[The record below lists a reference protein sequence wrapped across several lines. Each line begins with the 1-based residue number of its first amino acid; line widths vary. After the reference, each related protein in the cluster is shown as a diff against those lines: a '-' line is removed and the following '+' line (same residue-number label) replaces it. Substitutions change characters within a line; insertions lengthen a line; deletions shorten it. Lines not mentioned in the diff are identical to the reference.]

1 MRYFEEGPDGTR
13 REVLQDNDEETLK
26 ETLAS
31 FRNLEN
37 QSGISPETL
46 MEALEGS
53 TNLLDPP
60 GYLDYAG
67 DVLNVGSKALAEL
80 DLQNKQLQV
89 QIQLL
94 KDKSASSD
102 ISPQTLLSLF
112 KPIATSGTTSLPPNL
127 ASTDVASLSLPQEE
141 PVFNNVAL
149 ASVKRKRY
157 ASCEGALPSTTP
169 LILHQ
174 KFPSGYR
181 HKIKHM
187 LESLVAA
194 SLPSRGRKPG
204 KNNTR
209 QYSVVARLWRDY
221 LLCRPALM
229 SLPQEVPQHFWTKLW
244 NVFASSARNLDRM
257 VHLKTLGDDM
267 LKVGIDLVPSERF
280 LHIESTF
287 IHGNQ
292 VEAIRDWKALG
303 RFRWNDTSLIR
314 EYHELGV
321 RMFCITNQIDK
332 ALESAESIFRSSHDP
347 TSYRILIPIITAC
360 LSKDDRRDIGRA
372 WALYEQLRLGLG
384 KVIGMEDYDTVTS
397 LFLEANQPD
406 LALRIFTDMM
416 LTGNTSKIA
425 IHTLNTTNQDS
436 AVEIRELI
444 SHDAEYPRLKWKDS
458 RALAKLPSEFNNRHF
473 FGSWTKKLIGAGELD
488 SVKKVFDLMQE
499 RGIRPSPIHMNGL
512 IGAWLRNGTEKSQIM
527 AEELAWKMIQARVDF
542 VRERDRLPA
551 HNSLFRAI
559 YTSDKPDN
567 KPVLHTPLATMETF
581 TILIQ
586 QYRRRQKSE
595 LFGELFDALEQTRIP
610 IDTKF
615 MNELLWIDTKGHHKG
630 WVWQTYQSLMNSKA
644 AAPDFTTYAILWQN
658 MKKQEDPVIGKK
670 VTTPSQNYPDVR
682 NLFADMVVRTKK
694 LKEKEV
700 MPRELYD
707 LIVQCLSYS
716 QNLTATAV
724 ALRALQKH
732 FNMVPNVQTAR
743 TIVLQLAR
751 LGLVVPH
758 GGDRRILGYS
768 TAQERIAE
776 VTKVMGLLKQR
787 RIETIKDQGAIY
799 QDLGENGK
807 EEESLTLLLELLQ
820 YAHDSR
826 KAFSEPNFQKA
837 VTGVAKMMLVPD
849 CGQWETMPYVFVQT
863 L

>member
-1 MRYFEEGPDGTR
+1 M
-13 REVLQDNDEETLK
+13 K
-26 ETLAS
+26 ETLSS

-53 TNLLDPP
+53 TNVLDPP

-67 DVLNVGSKALAEL
+67 NDLKIGSKALEEL
-80 DLQNKQLQV
+80 EMRNQQLQG

-94 KDKSASSD
+94 KSKSASSD
-102 ISPQTLLSLF
+102 ISPETLLSLF
-112 KPIATSGTTSLPPNL
+112 KPIMISGATSLQPESASANVATSSQFPP
-127 ASTDVASLSLPQEE
+127 ER
-141 PVFNNVAL
+141 PVSNDGAL
-149 ASVKRKRY
+149 ASVERKRF
-157 ASCEGALPSTTP
+157 ATDKDVSLSTRP
-169 LILHQ
+169 LILHH

-181 HKIKHM
+181 QKITHM
-187 LESLVAA
+187 LDSLVAA
-194 SLPSRGRKPG
+194 SSPPRGRKPG
-204 KNNTR
+204 KNNSR
-209 QYSVVARLWRDY
+209 QYSVVARLWKDY

-229 SLPQEVPQHFWTKLW
+229 SLPEEVPKVFWTKLW
-244 NVFASSARNLDRM
+244 KAFASSARNLDRM

-267 LKVGIDLVPSERF
+267 LKAGIELMPSERF

-287 IHGNQ
+287 IHGDQ
-292 VEAIRDWKALG
+292 VEAIRDWKALE
-303 RFRWNDTSLIR
+303 RARWNDTSLIR
-314 EYHELGV
+314 DYHELGV
-321 RMFCITNQIDK
+321 RMFCITRQIDQ
-332 ALESAESIFRSSHDP
+332 ALRSAELIFQESHDP
-347 TSYRILIPIITAC
+347 TNYRILIPIITAC
-360 LSKDDRRDIGRA
+360 LSEGERRDVGKA
-372 WALYEQLRLGLG
+372 WALYERLRLGLG
-384 KVIGMEDYDTVTS
+384 DVIGMEDYDAVTS

-406 LALRIFTDMM
+406 LALRVFTDMM
-416 LTGNTSKIA
+416 LTGVTSNIAIRNPNTS
-425 IHTLNTTNQDS
+425 NGDS
-436 AVEIRELI
+436 SVDALI
-444 SHDAEYPRLKWKDS
+444 SRGLENPRLNWKDS
-458 RALAKLPSEFNNRHF
+458 RALAKLPSQFNNRHF

-512 IGAWLRNGTEKSQIM
+512 IGAWLRDGTEKSQIM

-551 HNSLFRAI
+551 HNSLVRAVH
-559 YTSDKPDN
+559 TSAKPDN
-567 KPVLHTPLATMETF
+567 KPVVHTPLATMETF

-586 QYRRRQKSE
+586 QYRRRQKKE

-670 VTTPSQNYPDVR
+670 ITTYPTNYPDVR
-682 NLFADMVVRTKK
+682 NLFADMVVRTTKIR
-694 LKEKEV
+694 EKGK
-700 MPRELYD
+700 MPRDLYD
-707 LIVQCLSYS
+707 LIVQCFSYS

-724 ALRALQKH
+724 ALQALQKH
-732 FNMVPNVQTAR
+732 FEMVPNVQTAR

-787 RIETIKDQGAIY
+787 RIEALKDQGVIY
-799 QDLGENGK
+799 QDLEDKGK
-807 EEESLTLLLELLQ
+807 EEASLTLLLELLQ

-826 KAFSEPNFQKA
+826 KAPLEPNFQTA
-837 VTGVAKMMLVPD
+837 ITGAAKMMLVPD
-849 CGQWETMPYVFVQT
+849 CGQWGTTPYISI
-863 L
+863 